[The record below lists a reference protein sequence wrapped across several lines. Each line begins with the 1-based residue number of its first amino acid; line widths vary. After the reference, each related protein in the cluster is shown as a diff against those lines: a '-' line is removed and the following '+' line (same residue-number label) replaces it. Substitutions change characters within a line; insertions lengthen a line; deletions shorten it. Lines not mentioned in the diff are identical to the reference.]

1 MRTLENHRPISR
13 IFLFMLSLMLWNCSS
28 SADLILP
35 ATEDTP
41 LSLKSGKISKPLD
54 KTDVIEPYYIFNDHT
69 LILKTNQGN
78 EIGTL
83 YIYTDSEKGNIFV
96 SVTTIEGWKMKNIQ
110 LFIGDKN
117 NLPVNGSKKLMLK
130 KFNVTESFET
140 PTNTYLYEFNSGSEP
155 EYAVVFRS
163 EVEFTDADSQV
174 TKTEIASTGDTDLNI
189 KNSYGFY
196 FIYSKMAGG

>member
-1 MRTLENHRPISR
+1 M
-13 IFLFMLSLMLWNCSS
+13 
-28 SADLILP
+28 
-35 ATEDTP
+35 
-41 LSLKSGKISKPLD
+41 
-54 KTDVIEPYYIFNDHT
+54 
-69 LILKTNQGN
+69 
-78 EIGTL
+78 
-83 YIYTDSEKGNIFV
+83 
-96 SVTTIEGWKMKNIQ
+96 
-110 LFIGDKN
+110 
-117 NLPVNGSKKLMLK
+117 NGSKKLMLK

-163 EVEFTDADSQV
+163 EVEFTDADNQV